1 MNIGDGDVRP
11 PSLRVAASIKCR
23 RMSKRPIPDVHAQP
37 CNVGVFL
44 SETPPPGLTASYE
57 SASRKQVCVE
67 FLIVC
72 PLALIAG
79 MVDAVAG
86 GGGLI
91 SLPAFIF
98 AGLPVHNAIATN
110 KLASTMGTT
119 LATIRYALSGYM
131 VKRFVVAGVV
141 CGLSGS
147 TLGSN
152 LALMT
157 DDGAFKAIMLVI
169 LPFVAFFVLRTKNL
183 DAFANRE
190 LPRGRAL
197 AITAAA
203 AFLIGIYDG
212 FYGPGTGTF
221 LMLALTA
228 LAHQDVRTAAGT
240 TKAINL
246 STNAAALAV
255 FIANGAVLFPLGLAA
270 GAFNIVGNWIGSS
283 SFMKRGSSI
292 ARPVMLVV
300 IVLFAARLV
309 FDLFA

>member
-1 MNIGDGDVRP
+1 M
-11 PSLRVAASIKCR
+11 
-23 RMSKRPIPDVHAQP
+23 
-37 CNVGVFL
+37 
-44 SETPPPGLTASYE
+44 
-57 SASRKQVCVE
+57 E

-72 PLALIAG
+72 PLAFIAG
-79 MVDAVAG
+79 FVDSIAG

-119 LATIRYALSGYM
+119 IATIRYAINGYM
-131 VKRFVVAGVV
+131 VKTFVVA
-141 CGLSGS
+141 
-147 TLGSN
+147 
-152 LALMT
+152 ALVT
-157 DDGAFKAIMLVI
+157 GDSAFKVIMLVI

-183 DAFANRE
+183 DVFSKTE
-190 LPRGRAL
+190 IPRGRAL
-197 AITAAA
+197 AITTAVALA
-203 AFLIGIYDG
+203 IGVYDG

-255 FIANGAVLFPLGLAA
+255 FLVNGTVLLPLGIAA
-270 GAFNIVGNWIGSS
+270 GAFNIAGNWIGSR
-283 SFMKRGSSI
+283 SFTQRGSAI
-292 ARPVMLVV
+292 ARPIMLVV
-300 IVLFAARLV
+300 IVLFAIRLV
-309 FDLFA
+309 FDLVM